1 MNMGMIRWKKGER
14 WSDESMRVRILEC
27 TDSKKL
33 VVHKYLDPIR
43 RSVTRRADKTGWNTT
58 KFDALLARM
67 VEEGAVKVRVSQ
79 KNVGTQHRRE
89 EALSKEAGGPA
100 AERDN
105 MIRRGGVRKAIR
117 GTCLT
122 LKMTLKIDRQMTMRM
137 P

>member
-1 MNMGMIRWKKGER
+1 
-14 WSDESMRVRILEC
+14 MRVRILEC

-33 VVHKYLDPIR
+33 VRHKYLDPIR

-67 VEEGAVKVRVSQ
+67 VEEGAVKVRASQ

-105 MIRRGGVRKAIR
+105 MIRRDGVRKAIR

-122 LKMTLKIDRQMTMRM
+122 LTMTLKIDMQMTMRM

>member
-33 VVHKYLDPIR
+33 VVHKYLEPVR

-58 KFDALLARM
+58 RFDALLARM
-67 VEEGAVKVRVSQ
+67 VEEGSVKVRMSQ

-122 LKMTLKIDRQMTMRM
+122 LTMTLKIDMQMTMRM